1 MVQNE
6 RRYGKS
12 EFHFTSSQSISYD
25 IVEATA
31 TFIRQRIAQ
40 DPTLG
45 IICGSG
51 LGKKEL
57 TICPDSPIYKTFFLM
72 KDVVHFSAQLANLV
86 ENPIELKYEDIPNF
100 PKSTAPGHKSRL
112 LSGTLNG
119 VSVILLQ
126 GRFHLYEGYSIHKVG
141 TYCN

>member
-1 MVQNE
+1 MRRLQLWITYIVVQNE

-57 TICPDSPIYKTFFLM
+57 TICPDSPIYKTFFSWKM
-72 KDVVHFSAQLANLV
+72 
-86 ENPIELKYEDIPNF
+86 
-100 PKSTAPGHKSRL
+100 
-112 LSGTLNG
+112 LSIFQPSWL
-119 VSVILLQ
+119 I
-126 GRFHLYEGYSIHKVG
+126 
-141 TYCN
+141 